1 MKKDTN
7 IRVTKETRQR
17 LRDIGKKD
25 QTYDDIINQVLD
37 YYHDKK

>member
-37 YYHDKK
+37 YYHDKE

>member
-37 YYHDKK
+37 YYDNKE

>member
-17 LRDIGKKD
+17 LRDIGKKE

-37 YYHDKK
+37 YYDNKE